1 LKICIATR
9 NAHKLDEIKSILKLP
24 DLVSAEDLPGVP
36 TVEEDGL
43 TFKDN
48 AIKKARTLAQ
58 FSGMWALGD
67 DSGLMVDALDG
78 APGVWS
84 ARYAGE
90 NATDAQNNIKLL
102 ASLESATCRDASFCC
117 VLALSDPE
125 GNSRVIEGR
134 CYGTILEAPR
144 GKTGFGYDPLFCPNG
159 ETRSFA
165 ELGAEAKNRISHRAD
180 ALRKA
185 RESWADVLPA
195 G

>member
-1 LKICIATR
+1 MKICIATR
-9 NAHKLDEIKSILKLP
+9 NAHKLVEIRSILKLP
-24 DLVSAEDLPGVP
+24 ELVSADDLPGVP
-36 TVEEDGL
+36 TVVEDGL

-48 AIKKARTLAQ
+48 AIKKATTLAQ

-78 APGVWS
+78 APGVHS

-102 ASLESATCRDASFCC
+102 GRLEGTSCRDASFCC

-125 GNSRVIEGR
+125 GNSRVVEGR
-134 CYGTILEAPR
+134 CFGTILESPR
-144 GKTGFGYDPLFCPNG
+144 GTTGFGYDPLFCPDG

-165 ELGAEAKNRISHRAD
+165 ELGSEAKNQISHRAD

-185 RESWADVLPA
+185 RDSWADVLSTC
-195 G
+195 